1 MRDITRVR
9 AFIYAPF
16 DIALLAQP
24 NTSRMFQAQDLIKD
38 FADEKGRLATVRAV
52 KHHCQYLAQLKAI
65 NEGRGLSLVSDT
77 GRCVRVGGW
86 VVELS
91 HTHIQRR

>member
-1 MRDITRVR
+1 MSIV
-9 AFIYAPF
+9 
-16 DIALLAQP
+16 IASLPRP
-24 NTSRMFQAQDLIKD
+24 NTFQAQDLIKD
-38 FADEKGRLATVRAV
+38 FAEDKGRLATVRAV

-65 NEGRGLSLVSDT
+65 NEGRGISLVSDT

-91 HTHIQRR
+91 HVHTTNADNNIRQPTPV